1 MRKSISN
8 SQVQSYIVYLYK
20 IYKKKTIRNMK
31 KTFGV
36 TLTRFNLPGL
46 TNTNGRFIRVIDVYI
61 NFMFENFRRQNI

>member
-1 MRKSISN
+1 
-8 SQVQSYIVYLYK
+8 
-20 IYKKKTIRNMK
+20 MK

-61 NFMFENFRRQNI
+61 NFMFEKTEYLTNVEDGRFGEW